1 MSLKQIKNAKTL
13 GALARA
19 LRDAARDLPS
29 DVNKIKQDTAKYA
42 ARRLVYETP
51 VDTSLALSNWQV
63 GLSVSKPDVWAA
75 YFKGEGGLTQSIS
88 ASTAYGAAL
97 LQIARSKYKIAL
109 VIYNNVTY
117 INKLNAGSSQ
127 QADAGYVQRIE
138 ADAENFA
145 DLRLR
150 NYLNGN

>member
-63 GLSVSKPDVWAA
+63 GLSVVNPTYGLLISKVKADRPSQ
-75 YFKGEGGLTQSIS
+75 FQHLPH
-88 ASTAYGAAL
+88 TA
-97 LQIARSKYKIAL
+97 QHSFRSH
-109 VIYNNVTY
+109 
-117 INKLNAGSSQ
+117 
-127 QADAGYVQRIE
+127 VQNIR
-138 ADAENFA
+138 
-145 DLRLR
+145 
-150 NYLNGN
+150 